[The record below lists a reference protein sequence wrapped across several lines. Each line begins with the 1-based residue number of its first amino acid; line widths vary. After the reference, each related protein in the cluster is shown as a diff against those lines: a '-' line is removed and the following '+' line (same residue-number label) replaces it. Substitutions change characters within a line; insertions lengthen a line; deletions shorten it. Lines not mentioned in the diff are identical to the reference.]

1 MNSIGFIGVGA
12 LAEYTIKGLRRGGY
26 RGHICLSPRNRESAN
41 LLAEKFDCE
50 VQSSNQAV
58 VERSDYL
65 VISTRPEHCLE
76 ALAELQFRPDQ
87 LLISVV
93 AGIDIDTLRG
103 VVGSD
108 IEIVRAM
115 PVSSAEAGA
124 SPTVIYPHSEA
135 VTGLF
140 NTCGQAIT
148 LPHESAF
155 ELGTVLA
162 CVYTWYFEL
171 FEQLIQATAGKQLST
186 ELASELVL
194 GMAKGAASL
203 ALADKSRTPREIATD
218 IATEGTY
225 SKLGLDLLKDRAAFK
240 PWNDACQLL
249 IEKLDRDREALT

>member
-1 MNSIGFIGVGA
+1 MKSIGFIGVGA

-26 RGHICLSPRNRESAN
+26 QGRIFLTPRNRETAN

-58 VERSDYL
+58 VDLSDNL

-76 ALAELQFRPDQ
+76 ALAELQFRPVH

-93 AGIDIDTLRG
+93 AGIDISTLHG
-103 VVGSD
+103 VVGPGV
-108 IEIVRAM
+108 EIVRAM

-124 SPTVIYPHSEA
+124 SPTIIYPQCDPATE
-135 VTGLF
+135 LF
-140 NTCGQAIT
+140 TMCGQAIT
-148 LPHESAF
+148 LPDESAF

-171 FEQLIQATAGKQLST
+171 FEQLIQATAGKQLPT
-186 ELASELVL
+186 ELARELVL

-203 ALADKSRTPREIATD
+203 ALADKSRSPGEIATD

-225 SKLGLDLLKDRAAFK
+225 SRQGLDLLNDQAAFK
-240 PWNDACQLL
+240 PWHDVCQLL
-249 IEKLDRDREALT
+249 IDKLNQNNNSD

>member
-12 LAEYTIKGLRRGGY
+12 LAEYTIKGLRRGGFQG
-26 RGHICLSPRNRESAN
+26 RICLSPRNRERAN
-41 LLAEKFDCE
+41 WLATNFDCK

-58 VERSDYL
+58 VDQSDCPI
-65 VISTRPEHCLE
+65 ISTRPEHCLE

-103 VVGSD
+103 VIGPG

-124 SPTVIYPHSEA
+124 SPTIIYPQCAPATE
-135 VTGLF
+135 LF

-148 LPHESAF
+148 VPDESAF
-155 ELGTVLA
+155 EQGTVLA

-171 FEQLIQATAGKQLST
+171 FEQLIQATAGKQLPT
-186 ELASELVL
+186 ELARELVL

-203 ALADKSRTPREIATD
+203 ALQDKSRTPGEIATD
-218 IATEGTY
+218 IATEGSY
-225 SKLGLDLLKDRAAFK
+225 SKLGLDLLKNQAAFK
-240 PWNDACQLL
+240 PWQEACQLL
-249 IEKLDRDREALT
+249 IDKLNNNSD